1 MLLTKSLILNL
12 YKNLYR
18 YGIQLKYTDQSFY
31 QRYIRNQ
38 FKSIDPSD
46 KTKIERLY
54 QVKQKK

>member
-1 MLLTKSLILNL
+1 MLLTKSIILNL

-18 YGIQLKYTDQSFY
+18 YGIQLKYTDKSFY

-38 FKSIDPSD
+38 FKNIDPSD

-54 QVKQKK
+54 QVK